1 MLTYG
6 LSRSPMRASF
16 QKTPMG
22 LRSRSTGDRRR
33 GGGGKGAPVLAGVHE
48 GGEDVVGVSAGAD
61 AEEQAHEQ
69 RLEVEERRLGGLAWA
84 WWGEGRTILSG
95 GWSARQGDG
104 GRTVV
109 IDL

>member
-16 QKTPMG
+16 QKTPIG

-33 GGGGKGAPVLAGVHE
+33 GEGKGAPVLAGVHE
-48 GGEDVVGVSAGAD
+48 GGEDVVGVGAGAD

-69 RLEVEERRLGGLAWA
+69 RLEVEERRLGGLA
-84 WWGEGRTILSG
+84 GHG
-95 GWSARQGDG
+95 G
-104 GRTVV
+104 GRGGPF
-109 IDL
+109 